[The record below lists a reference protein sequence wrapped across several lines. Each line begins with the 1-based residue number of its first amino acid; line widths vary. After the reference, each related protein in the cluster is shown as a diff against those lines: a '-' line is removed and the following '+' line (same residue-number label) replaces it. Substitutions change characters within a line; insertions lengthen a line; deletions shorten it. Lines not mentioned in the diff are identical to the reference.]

1 MVNKYYI
8 DDFYSL
14 TTDDSDDDHIIMV
27 ITVRIIKTIDNTIDN
42 Y

>member
-14 TTDDSDDDHIIMV
+14 TTDSDDDHIIMV
-27 ITVRIIKTIDNTIDN
+27 ITVRIIKTIDNSIDN